1 MSNKKNQSIDKKD
14 QSTDKKNQSTDKKN
28 QSTDKE
34 QTTEKQFIFDSD
46 VTNDTI
52 DIYDEPDV
60 VVTKKKTN
68 SDIIFHAVL
77 EGNSVDYS
85 VSNAIRR
92 AILIYIPIYGF
103 NRTNIVI
110 ENEKSLHMYNNDLIY
125 NQIESLPIFDIP
137 NYFDVVNPEVFM
149 SNEVM
154 KKIFSSFIPDKY
166 VTDEEDKQEDD
177 SKKKLF
183 HIEFTLNVKNTTSKN
198 MFVSTHDAIFKIDGK
213 ISQNYLKHKPISI
226 IVLKPLEQISLS
238 AIANLGISKMNATYE
253 ATDNAVSLE
262 ISPTC
267 YEIRYETLEQLDK
280 NIIFQKACTILIRKL
295 ESLGKYIKKKYI
307 DDQNNEIISAKS
319 IELNLYGEDH
329 TIGNLLAT
337 TLQKCKHVE
346 KAGYYIVHPF
356 IDEIGIGYE
365 LKNSY
370 KGNPINVFIDVIE
383 YLKKL
388 FTKIKDSSAESVA
401 KN

>member
-1 MSNKKNQSIDKKD
+1 MSNKRNQSIADKK
-14 QSTDKKNQSTDKKN
+14 QSTDSKKQSTDDKK
-28 QSTDKE
+28 QSE
-34 QTTEKQFIFDSD
+34 EKKFIFDSD
-46 VTNDTI
+46 VKNDII

-60 VVTKKKTN
+60 TVTKKKTN
-68 SDIIFHAVL
+68 DDKTFHAVL
-77 EGNSVDYS
+77 EGNSIDNS

-166 VTDEEDKQEDD
+166 VTDEEDKPEDD

-183 HIEFTLNVKNTTSKN
+183 HIELTLNVKNTTSKN
-198 MFVSTHDAIFKIDGK
+198 MFVSTHDAILKIDGK

-226 IVLKPLEQISLS
+226 IVLKPSEQISLS
-238 AIANLGISKMNATYE
+238 AVANLGISKMNATYE

-295 ESLGKYIKKKYI
+295 DLLGKYIKKKYI
-307 DDQNNEIISAKS
+307 DDQDNKTITAKS

-337 TLQKCKHVE
+337 TLQKCEFVE
-346 KAGYYIVHPF
+346 KAGYYIVHPC

-370 KGNPINVFIDVIE
+370 KENPINILIDVIE

-388 FTKIKDSSAESVA
+388 FTKVKDSSAESVA